1 MAEARRRL
9 AASSLVETPE
19 MDARRI
25 VEAASGAALAD
36 FDRVLREPATTLT
49 AARFHSMLERRSA
62 GEPLQYVVGSWGFRT
77 LDLMVDRRVLIPRP
91 ETEVVAGWAVAEASG
106 LSADRGA
113 SREVAVVDL
122 GTGSGAIGLS
132 VAVECP
138 QSRVFATDVSGDAL
152 AVARANLAGLGRAAA
167 RVSLHQGD
175 WFEALPGALRGSVD
189 VVVSNPPYIG
199 TNEEL
204 PPVIADWEPP
214 VALWSGPAGHEA
226 VEKVI
231 GGASSWLRPGGAL
244 VLEVASHRAQET
256 AGMAAGDRLHRRA
269 GGARPGRPGA
279 SRDRASVLSL
289 AGEVDAAMGPQS
301 CERRPCH
308 AGRLAGGA
316 GQGGGRGH
324 GRPADGRAGRSPHRH
339 RLWTGRR
346 RGGRRGDPAAL
357 RPEGASLPTAASRC
371 WSPT

>member
-19 MDARRI
+19 VDARRI
-25 VEAASGAALAD
+25 VEAASGAAPVE
-36 FDRVLREPATTLT
+36 FDRVLGEPAMTLA
-49 AARFHSMLERRSA
+49 AARFHSMLERRSE
-62 GEPLQYVVGSWGFRT
+62 GEPLQYVLGSWGFRT

-91 ETEVVAGWAVAEASG
+91 ETEVVAGWAVAEAAG

-138 QSRVFATDVSGDAL
+138 HSRVFATDVSADAL
-152 AVARANLAGLGRAAA
+152 AVARANLSGLGRAAA

-231 GGASSWLRPGGAL
+231 GGASSWLRPAGAL
-244 VLEVASHRAQET
+244 VLEVASHRAEESADLAT
-256 AGMAAGDRLHRRA
+256 GAGFTDVRIEH
-269 GGARPGRPGA
+269 
-279 SRDRASVLSL
+279 DL
-289 AGEVDAAMGPQS
+289 AGLKRVVI
-301 CERRPCH
+301 
-308 AGRLAGGA
+308 
-316 GQGGGRGH
+316 
-324 GRPADGRAGRSPHRH
+324 
-339 RLWTGRR
+339 GRR
-346 RGGRRGDPAAL
+346 
-357 RPEGASLPTAASRC
+357 S
-371 WSPT
+371 